1 MRYTL
6 EYIQSLVDNKREWQ
20 VGNRW
25 VWHDTFLKQW
35 QLKVQLEEKAYWFLT
50 VFVNDDGTFC
60 KYSLDEEAAD
70 DSHYQFVDEAAIRN
84 EIYQQGDEKLLLDE
98 VLTRYAREN
107 GGNALYKLIK
117 PYITFQIT
125 YRDWDWDD

>member
-1 MRYTL
+1 MCYTL

-70 DSHYQFVDEAAIRN
+70 DSHYQFVNEAAIRN

-107 GGNALYKLIK
+107 DGIALYKLIK